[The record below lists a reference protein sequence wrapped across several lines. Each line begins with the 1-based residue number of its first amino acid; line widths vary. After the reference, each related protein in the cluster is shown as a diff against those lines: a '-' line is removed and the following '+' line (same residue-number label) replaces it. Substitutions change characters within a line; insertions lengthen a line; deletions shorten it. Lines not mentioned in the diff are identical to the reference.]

1 MSDGKFQQFVFLVVG
16 FIIVSTLWKGFG
28 INIVL
33 AMVIAMV
40 TLFIMILVNDVLND
54 RRVERN
60 EERKIHE
67 FIDSGTSAINNV
79 KTIQFNCG
87 IGKYVTY
94 TDGRQP
100 TVSIKPWQTIRMVR
114 ADGLVRYENSDSGD
128 STTWEVPIYAPR
140 RVRSPF
146 YYSRFT
152 EIQYWE
158 LRKFLDRETNKSRRR
173 RNEKR

>member
-1 MSDGKFQQFVFLVVG
+1 MPDGKFQQFVFSVVG

-28 INIVL
+28 INIIL
-33 AMVIAMV
+33 ALVITMV
-40 TLFIMILVNDVLND
+40 TVFIMILINDELNE
-54 RRVERN
+54 RRINRN
-60 EERKIHE
+60 EERKIHK

-79 KTIQFNCG
+79 ETIQFTCG

-94 TDGRQP
+94 NDGRQP

-128 STTWEVPIYAPR
+128 STEWEVPIFAPR
-140 RVRSPF
+140 RVRFPF
-146 YYSRFT
+146 CYSRFT

-158 LRKFLDRETNKSRRR
+158 LRTFLDRKH
-173 RNEKR
+173 KKGGK